1 MQKKIVFGFLLVLF
15 LAWSAC
21 AADPIMPLSE
31 VKPGMKG
38 IAKTVIHGE
47 KIETFD
53 VEILDILPGNKEKNK
68 LILIKVSG
76 PVIEETGGIASGMS
90 GSPVYINGRIIGAV
104 GYGFELSNHRIGM
117 VTPIEYMLRVGK
129 LADKIMP
136 VANNKIKPL
145 AAPLLVN
152 GLSSRALADLA
163 ESLEPLNLKVMQGGG
178 SGSVTTKEKLQPGSA
193 VGVQLAR
200 GYIEAGAV
208 GTVSYIDGNNILA
221 FGHSF
226 LNKGS
231 IDFPLA
237 TAYVHQVISNLSSP
251 FKLASNGQ
259 IVGRMLQDRT
269 AGVAGRL
276 NEKAPLTLVRLQVT
290 DHDTGKT
297 ARTYFEV
304 VKSQELAVPLITSGL
319 LGLMDNSLDRKGKG
333 TSKVSFSFKGS
344 NLTEGLVARENM
356 FYSDSDIAAVSLLE
370 ASEVLSMIVNNVYQD
385 IDLAEI
391 AVKVDV
397 EEQRRTATVQKAE
410 VKKKTVKPGEKLD
423 VEVTYIPYRGRELVK
438 IMSVDIPKDMPEGE
452 LNLNVYGGN
461 LPPVEIAKV
470 DLSNAAMITPAPL
483 PYKNLAEMLKEF
495 LQTDKNNEI
504 IIEEMRPA
512 AKVDEVEVER
522 KKETGKKMALGELRD
537 DTAKLILPVKGV
549 ESGNK
554 IKSTWASH
562 YIMEGYANVSV
573 TVKK

>member
-15 LAWSAC
+15 LAWTAQ

-47 KIETFD
+47 EITTFD
-53 VEILDILPGNKEKNK
+53 VEILDILPGNKEKNE

-76 PVIEETGGIASGMS
+76 PVIEKTGGIASGMS
-90 GSPVYINGRIIGAV
+90 GSPVYINGRIIGAI
-104 GYGFELSNHRIGM
+104 GYGFELSDHRIGM
-117 VTPIEYMLRVGK
+117 VTPIEYMLKVGR
-129 LADKIMP
+129 LADKITP
-136 VANNKIKPL
+136 AANNRIKPL

-163 ESLEPLNLKVMQGGG
+163 ERLEPLNLKVMQGSG
-178 SGSVTTKEKLQPGSA
+178 SGSATTKGKLQPGSA
-193 VGVQLAR
+193 VGVQLAK

-208 GTVSYIDGNNILA
+208 GTVSYVDGNNILA

-231 IDFPLA
+231 IDFPLS
-237 TAYVHQVISNLSSP
+237 TAYVHQVISNLASP

-259 IVGRMLQDRT
+259 TVGRMLQDRT

-276 NEKAPLTLVRLQVT
+276 KEEAPLTLVRLQVT
-290 DHDTGKT
+290 DHDMGKT

-304 VKSQELAVPLITSGL
+304 VKDQDLAVPLITSGL
-319 LGLMDNSLDRKGKG
+319 LGLMDNSLDRRGKG

-344 NLTEGLVARENM
+344 NLDKGLVTRENM

-370 ASEVLSMIVNNVYQD
+370 ASEVLNMIVNNVYQEA
-385 IDLAEI
+385 DLEEI
-391 AVKVDV
+391 TLKVDV
-397 EEQRRTATVQKAE
+397 EERRRTATVQKAE
-410 VKKKTVKPGEKLD
+410 AKQKTVKPGEKLD
-423 VEVTYIPYRGRELVK
+423 IEVTYVPYRDKELVK

-483 PYKNLAEMLKEF
+483 PYNNLGEMLTDF

-512 AKVDEVEVER
+512 AKADEVKTER
-522 KKETGKKMALGELRD
+522 KEEAGKKMALGELRD